1 MDSEMINEE
10 YRHARITLSKHQIEE
25 IVPENVIRILDGK
38 RTIFYGSIGERH
50 NLLAF
55 AVFSA
60 SEFHSREM
68 ILEYI
73 VVSEERRLEG
83 IAHELLEYCA
93 QELKKCQIR
102 SIYVS
107 IAGATAEI
115 ARWYDFFVREKY
127 IPVSFPWHQAVRD
140 DALR

>member
-73 VVSEERRLEG
+73 VVS
-83 IAHELLEYCA
+83 
-93 QELKKCQIR
+93 
-102 SIYVS
+102 
-107 IAGATAEI
+107 
-115 ARWYDFFVREKY
+115 
-127 IPVSFPWHQAVRD
+127 
-140 DALR
+140 